1 MLTSPPWPFIGSCT
15 RLIADVR
22 NLLRLRTQLSV
33 ILSVTVRI
41 FEPAGTGRYV
51 LYDRCSYRKL
61 SQSFSQKFLR
71 ISCTEPVYYA
81 HGRIINFFIFW
92 RRNARSHT
100 KYPISDTII
109 GTSVL
114 AVRGWLAE
122 GFARGRVGILGLN
135 IWFGRPKGLL
145 AGVGITRGNFR
156 RGRTLD
162 MYCCQQPN

>member
-1 MLTSPPWPFIGSCT
+1 MKGQGGLSSTSAASALLLITSPPWPFIGSCT

-22 NLLRLRTQLSV
+22 NLLRLRTQLTVCPSL
-33 ILSVTVRI
+33 ILSHFVS
-41 FEPAGTGRYV
+41 EPAAAGRYV
-51 LYDRCSYRKL
+51 LYDSCSYRKP
-61 SQSFSQKFLR
+61 SQSFSQKFFR

-114 AVRGWLAE
+114 FGCSGLA
-122 GFARGRVGILGLN
+122 
-135 IWFGRPKGLL
+135 
-145 AGVGITRGNFR
+145 
-156 RGRTLD
+156 D
-162 MYCCQQPN
+162 